1 MGGACTSS
9 TGPPVLHGSI
19 LRVQG
24 QGMGT
29 WEQRTTAPW
38 SALHASGLQAYSLL
52 SSFPHS
58 CHHLP
63 HLFHP
68 TTCEWLTW
76 AARTPAQGPAEW
88 GAQRECLQLFWLVT
102 WNMDKLSQL
111 QVTGLGRNLSAAY
124 PAALCSRLVPHIAGN
139 SPSLRLILH
148 SNHHVHHLSS
158 LGLLFMLLSLP
169 KGARTPVCCSS
180 SSQLPSPTLCLSLTL
195 TLDYVCPQ
203 PSFLAIPLMC
213 TQALRL

>member
-24 QGMGT
+24 QGTGT

-38 SALHASGLQAYSLL
+38 SALHASGLQAFSLL

-68 TTCEWLTW
+68 TTLKWLTW
-76 AARTPAQGPAEW
+76 AARIPAQGPAEW
-88 GAQRECLQLFWLVT
+88 GTQRECLQLFWLVT
-102 WNMDKLSQL
+102 WNMDKLGQL
-111 QVTGLGRNLSAAY
+111 QVTGLGRTLSAAD
-124 PAALCSRLVPHIAGN
+124 PAAVQPSRPTHRREQ
-139 SPSLRLILH
+139 PSLRLFLH

-158 LGLLFMLLSLP
+158 LGLLFMLFSLP

-213 TQALRL
+213 TQALCL

>member
-1 MGGACTSS
+1 MGGTCTSS

-24 QGMGT
+24 QGTGT

-38 SALHASGLQAYSLL
+38 SALHASGLQTFSLL

-76 AARTPAQGPAEW
+76 AARIPAQGPAEW
-88 GAQRECLQLFWLVT
+88 RTQPECLQLFWLVT

-111 QVTGLGRNLSAAY
+111 Q
-124 PAALCSRLVPHIAGN
+124 SRGWAGIY
-139 SPSLRLILH
+139 L
-148 SNHHVHHLSS
+148 
-158 LGLLFMLLSLP
+158 
-169 KGARTPVCCSS
+169 
-180 SSQLPSPTLCLSLTL
+180 QPTLLPCAAVWSHTL
-195 TLDYVCPQ
+195 QGTAPACGYFFTATTTYTIFP
-203 PSFLAIPLMC
+203 A
-213 TQALRL
+213 